1 MGVVDDVLPPPRRPT
16 FRAGF
21 DVALCGRSLFPAR
34 HRYHHHHAAKAIAEI
49 SPMQYHEC
57 LVTYPN
63 HPVELSW
70 RRTSRRDPVS
80 TRLIEAFSERLA
92 LKL

>member
-1 MGVVDDVLPPPRRPT
+1 
-16 FRAGF
+16 
-21 DVALCGRSLFPAR
+21 
-34 HRYHHHHAAKAIAEI
+34 
-49 SPMQYHEC
+49 MQYHEC